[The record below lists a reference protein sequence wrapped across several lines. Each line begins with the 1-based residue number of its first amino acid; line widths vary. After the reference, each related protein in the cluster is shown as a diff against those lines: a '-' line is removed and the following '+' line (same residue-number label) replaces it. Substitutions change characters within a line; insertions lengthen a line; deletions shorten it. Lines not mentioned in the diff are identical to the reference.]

1 MGSILSEIKGSM
13 TGFEKLT
20 PELVEKLSCDGL
32 TYDELKEAMQKSGLS
47 IDRLFVIQQEFFKMP
62 FSQIMKMASIVKF
75 ICRKAILIN

>member
-32 TYDELKEAMQKSGLS
+32 TYDESTDADFHTQ
-47 IDRLFVIQQEFFKMP
+47 LFVFRKKSDSHFARLAKVLPAIG
-62 FSQIMKMASIVKF
+62 SASNGN
-75 ICRKAILIN
+75 L

>member
-47 IDRLFVIQQEFFKMP
+47 LSFAIKAK
-62 FSQIMKMASIVKF
+62 QIIVRGYLKTHDTNSRE
-75 ICRKAILIN
+75 IKSAK